1 MSFGDMSTTTATSG
15 LEPFGNI
22 VWRFSAVGISWYWV
36 VVVLLVDVLQ
46 PLKNV
51 TGGSI
56 LSVAGVL
63 DRQPDFIFYLIM
75 WLLYCIMFWF
85 YLHSVDDNRVY
96 VFIYKCKQ
104 TDVICLMEVGPKC
117 NVVHHYAYYNFFHI
131 FTVEW
136 ICKWF
141 YT

>member
-1 MSFGDMSTTTATSG
+1 MSFGDIPTTTATSG
-15 LEPFGNI
+15 MEPFGNI

-36 VVVLLVDVLQ
+36 VVVLLVDGLQ

-56 LSVAGVL
+56 LSVAGAL
-63 DRQPDFIFYLIM
+63 DRQPDSISYLIM
-75 WLLYCIMFWF
+75 WLLYCIIFLF
-85 YLHSVDDNRVY
+85 YLHSVDYTRVY

-104 TDVICLMEVGPKC
+104 TGVIYLTEVGPKC
-117 NVVHHYAYYNFFHI
+117 NVVHHYAYCNFFHI